1 MPVQQVNQRVVR
13 FYPICT
19 SKAQI
24 FQHLFFFLNCL
35 LGVFQCGP
43 ASVKAVKNGEVYLP
57 YDTSFVFAEVN
68 GDLIYW
74 EVKADGSMKKT
85 YQYKDHIG
93 TSISTKAVGAESR
106 EDVTREYKHPEGQ
119 SVCVVCLNFSVMCL

>member
-68 GDLIYW
+68 GDIIYW
-74 EVKADGSMKKT
+74 EVKTRSDYSMEKMRVYKNYVGS
-85 YQYKDHIG
+85 D
-93 TSISTKAVGAESR
+93 ISTKAVGVKSR
-106 EDVTREYKHPEGQ
+106 EDVTGEYKHPEGL
-119 SVCVVCLNFSVMCL
+119 SVCLSVLFL